1 MENLYYLIPVVA
13 IVGGITYAILA
24 SYWRSKRDASNP
36 ELQAALEAN
45 TAASKAIVEKLESID
60 TRLSAVEN
68 TLTDIP

>member
-1 MENLYYLIPVVA
+1 MENLYYLIPIVA
-13 IVGGITYAILA
+13 IVGGVTFVILS

-60 TRLSAVEN
+60 SRLSAVEK